1 MDDLSAVFV
10 VFGLEDPLA
19 LEGGEGGENGATD
32 PDGVL
37 TLGGSDDAGFEAGGA
52 SGDEFLGET
61 FGHTGEHGGTTG
73 EDNVGE
79 EVLTDVDVALADGLG
94 DEGGV
99 AVTITE
105 TDEVGLEEGFGAAEA
120 LRLDG
125 DDGGVGKF
133 ELGFDG
139 LVVLLLH
146 FFVEVEGDVAGLFLD
161 VADDFLFGGGGEGGA
176 AFHEELHHVLS
187 EVATGEIDTADGVGH
202 GETFVDGDG
211 VGDTITGVE
220 DDTSG
225 AAGGVEGEDSLDT
238 DVHSGDVEG
247 FEHDLGHL
255 FTVGLGVHGGFSEED
270 VVLFG
275 VDAEF
280 VVEGVVPDE
289 FHVVPVGDDTVFDGV
304 GDGEDTT
311 AGLSVITD
319 EVVLLGGA
327 EHGLS
332 GGGLGAT
339 DDGGEDD
346 ARSIITRETGLDHTG
361 TVVADNIAS
370 IFVTHDEKSIRRF
383 CFLKIEKYNKK
394 QKGVLNNTGLGP
406 RCNKTR
412 NKTE

>member
-10 VFGLEDPLA
+10 VLGLEDPLA
-19 LEGGEGGENGATD
+19 LEGGEGGENGTTD

-37 TLGGSDDAGFEAGGA
+37 TLRGSDDAGLEAGGT
-52 SGDEFLGET
+52 SGLELLGET
-61 FGHTGEHGGTTG
+61 FGHTVEHGGTTG
-73 EDNVGE
+73 EDDVGE
-79 EVLTDVDVALADGLG
+79 EILTDVDIALGDGLG

-99 AVTITE
+99 TVTITE
-105 TDEVGLEEGFGAAEA
+105 TDEVGLEESFRAAEA

-125 DDGGVGKF
+125 DDGGVGEF
-133 ELGFDG
+133 ELSFDG

-161 VADDFLFGGGGEGGA
+161 VADDFLFGGGGEGGT

-187 EVATGEIDTADGVGH
+187 KIATGKIDTADGVRH
-202 GETFVDGDG
+202 GETFVDGDS

-225 AAGGVEGEDSLDT
+225 TTSGVEGEDGLDT
-238 DVHSGDVEG
+238 DVHTGAVEG
-247 FEHDLGHL
+247 FEHDLSHL
-255 FTVGLGVHGGFSEED
+255 FTVDLGVHGGFSEED

-289 FHVVPVGDDTVFDGV
+289 FHIIPVGDDTVLDGV

-346 ARSIITRETGLDHTG
+346 AGSIITGETGLDHTG

-370 IFVTHDEKSIRRF
+370 IFVTHVDEVFSLWKKGFFS
-383 CFLKIEKYNKK
+383 EKVFVVKDTLVY
-394 QKGVLNNTGLGP
+394 
-406 RCNKTR
+406 
-412 NKTE
+412 E

>member
-1 MDDLSAVFV
+1 MMVRLLEALLVDDLGAVFV

-19 LEGGEGGENGATD
+19 LEGGEGGENGTTD

-37 TLGGSDDAGFEAGGA
+37 TLGGSDDAGFEAGGT
-52 SGDEFLGET
+52 SGGELLGET
-61 FGHTGEHGGTTG
+61 LGHTGEHGGTTG
-73 EDNVGE
+73 EDDVGE
-79 EVLTDVDVALADGLG
+79 EILADVDIALLDGLG

-99 AVTITE
+99 TVTITE

-120 LRLDG
+120 LGLDG
-125 DDGGVGKF
+125 DDGGIG
-133 ELGFDG
+133 ELELSLDG

-146 FFVEVEGDVAGLFLD
+146 FFVEVEGDIAGLFLD
-161 VADDFLFGGGGEGGA
+161 VADDFLFGGGGEGGT

-211 VGDTITGVE
+211 VGDTIAGVE
-220 DDTSG
+220 DDTGG
-225 AAGGVEGEDSLDT
+225 AASGVEGEDGLDT
-238 DVHSGDVEG
+238 DVHSGNVEG
-247 FEHDLGHL
+247 LEHDLSHL
-255 FTVGLGVHGGFSEED
+255 FTVDLGVHGGFGEED

-275 VDAEF
+275 VDAEL

-289 FHVVPVGDDTVFDGV
+289 FHVVPVGDDTVLDGV

-311 AGLSVITD
+311 AGLGVITD

-332 GGGLGAT
+332 GGSLGAA

-346 ARSIITRETGLDHTG
+346 AGSIITGETGLNHTG
-361 TVVADNIAS
+361 TVVADDVTS
-370 IFVTHDEKSIRRF
+370 IFVTHDCEF
-383 CFLKIEKYNKK
+383 C
-394 QKGVLNNTGLGP
+394 
-406 RCNKTR
+406 
-412 NKTE
+412 